1 MKNTCVFYITKI
13 KWKIHVFFT
22 LHFKFWK
29 YALLT
34 TSYFV
39 SFRFIL
45 AFTPM
50 NCQRCCCH
58 METSQMICTVDW
70 LTGFCVEETLTVNG
84 IISAILH
91 NFPER
96 HSALPKKEKKSLKRF
111 IQTPYPHNSQGLL
124 IKARVFCW
132 CSFIFAQKKMIVTV

>member
-1 MKNTCVFYITKI
+1 M
-13 KWKIHVFFT
+13 FFT

-39 SFRFIL
+39 SFCFTL
-45 AFTPM
+45 AFTPI

-58 METSQMICTVDW
+58 IETSQMICTRDW
-70 LTGFCVEETLTVNG
+70 LTGFCVEATLTVNG

-96 HSALPKKEKKSLKRF
+96 HSASPWKKKKNHSNRF

-132 CSFIFAQKKMIVTV
+132 CSFITVLYLLKKKNDCHCLIQR